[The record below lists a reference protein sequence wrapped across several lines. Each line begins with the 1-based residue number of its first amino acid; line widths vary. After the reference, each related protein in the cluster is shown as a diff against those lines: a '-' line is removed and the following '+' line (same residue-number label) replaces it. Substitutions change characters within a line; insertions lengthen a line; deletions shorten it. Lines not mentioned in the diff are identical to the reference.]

1 MWCIRKCIVYVYVT
15 NGRIIPRCCYLIFSW
30 SFCISVS
37 LQWRVSPCSL
47 MRLLQLLSISS
58 TSCFEVLR
66 SFRRPAR
73 RDTFSS
79 RSFLRCRTKSIRVSE
94 YLCISVSVY
103 LSVYF
108 YTSSINLY
116 PLTGQKGLGQIKNF
130 FQTLSMGLLSDMKW
144 LVSREW
150 LLCSSQINSFNLTYL
165 VFRPWD

>member
-58 TSCFEVLR
+58 TSCLEVLR

-79 RSFLRCRTKSIRVSE
+79 RSFLRCRTKSIRISE
-94 YLCISVSVY
+94 YLCICVSICVFLHFKY
-103 LSVYF
+103 QLVSTEV
-108 YTSSINLY
+108 
-116 PLTGQKGLGQIKNF
+116 QKGLGQIKKKIP
-130 FQTLSMGLLSDMKW
+130 Q
-144 LVSREW
+144 
-150 LLCSSQINSFNLTYL
+150 LCQWAF
-165 VFRPWD
+165 

>member
-15 NGRIIPRCCYLIFSW
+15 NGRIIPHCCYLIFSW

-58 TSCFEVLR
+58 TSCLEVLR

-79 RSFLRCRTKSIRVSE
+79 RSFLRCRTKSIRISE
-94 YLCISVSVY
+94 YLCISVSICVFLHFKY
-103 LSVYF
+103 QLVSTEV
-108 YTSSINLY
+108 
-116 PLTGQKGLGQIKNF
+116 QKGLGQIKKKIP
-130 FQTLSMGLLSDMKW
+130 Q
-144 LVSREW
+144 
-150 LLCSSQINSFNLTYL
+150 LCQWAF
-165 VFRPWD
+165 

>member
-58 TSCFEVLR
+58 TCCFEVLR

-94 YLCISVSVY
+94 YLCISVSICVFLHFKY
-103 LSVYF
+103 
-108 YTSSINLY
+108 
-116 PLTGQKGLGQIKNF
+116 Q
-130 FQTLSMGLLSDMKW
+130 
-144 LVSREW
+144 LVSTDRAERSRTNKKKIPQ
-150 LLCSSQINSFNLTYL
+150 LCQWAF
-165 VFRPWD
+165 

>member
-1 MWCIRKCIVYVYVT
+1 MWYIRKCIVYVYVT

-58 TSCFEVLR
+58 TCCLEVLR

-94 YLCISVSVY
+94 YLCISVSICVFLHFKY
-103 LSVYF
+103 QLVS
-108 YTSSINLY
+108 TE
-116 PLTGQKGLGQIKNF
+116 GQKGLGQIKKKFHN
-130 FQTLSMGLLSDMKW
+130 SVNGLF
-144 LVSREW
+144 E
-150 LLCSSQINSFNLTYL
+150 
-165 VFRPWD
+165 